1 MLLNLLTS
9 EKIYFSDT
17 LEPISLWLTVGFI
30 LAILLSV
37 VVCFF
42 INKDKVAE
50 VAKCGLVAFIFFS
63 LVLGATLLIAEIT
76 KKYDLAY
83 LENNWVSKDVITHV
97 LLPLLICISFSLIG
111 GIVLFILSK
120 KDCKAKKAFSIVFG
134 VVLTLLIVT
143 TLILTYSHYTNNIV
157 GDGYYTS
164 PESGFNSTF
173 LYLLSGI
180 LIVFLVA
187 SSMIV
192 GRKNK
197 TPFSSKSIAFAGICL
212 ALSFTLSFIKFEVAW
227 VQGGSVTLISFLPIC
242 LFSYLYG
249 MKKGLLVGV
258 IYGLLQAVQDPFIVH
273 PAQFLL
279 DYPIAFS
286 AIAISG
292 LLTDLNV
299 LNNKPRIK
307 FSIGAILTGIFR
319 YVSHTISGVFAFGAY
334 AIDEGATN
342 FLTYSAVYNTYV
354 FFDIALVIVAG
365 FIILSSKAF
374 RKELDK
380 MIVPIN

>member
-17 LEPISLWLTVGFI
+17 LEPISLWLTLGFI
-30 LAILLSV
+30 IAILLSLI
-37 VVCFF
+37 VCFF
-42 INKDKVAE
+42 TNRDNVTS
-50 VAKCGLVAFIFFS
+50 VAKSGLIAFVFYS
-63 LVLGATLLIAEIT
+63 LVLGAMLLIAEIA

-97 LLPLLICISFSLIG
+97 LLPLLICICFTLIG

-120 KDCKAKKAFSIVFG
+120 KESKTKKVFTIVFG
-134 VVLTLLIVT
+134 VVLTLLIVA
-143 TLILTYSHYTNNIV
+143 TLILTYLHYANNIE

-180 LIVFLVA
+180 LIAFLIAV
-187 SSMIV
+187 SLIV

-197 TPFSSKSIAFAGICL
+197 TPFTSKSIAFAGICL

-227 VQGGSVTLISFLPIC
+227 MQGGSITLISFLPIC

-286 AIAISG
+286 AIAMSG

-299 LNNKPRIK
+299 LTNKPRIK
-307 FSIGAILTGIFR
+307 FCIGATLTGLFR
-319 YVSHTISGVFAFGAY
+319 YISHTISGVFAFGAY
-334 AIDEGATN
+334 ALDEGATN

-354 FFDIALVIVAG
+354 FIDIALVLVAG

>member
-1 MLLNLLTS
+1 
-9 EKIYFSDT
+9 
-17 LEPISLWLTVGFI
+17 
-30 LAILLSV
+30 
-37 VVCFF
+37 
-42 INKDKVAE
+42 
-50 VAKCGLVAFIFFS
+50 
-63 LVLGATLLIAEIT
+63 
-76 KKYDLAY
+76 
-83 LENNWVSKDVITHV
+83 
-97 LLPLLICISFSLIG
+97 
-111 GIVLFILSK
+111 
-120 KDCKAKKAFSIVFG
+120 
-134 VVLTLLIVT
+134 
-143 TLILTYSHYTNNIV
+143 
-157 GDGYYTS
+157 
-164 PESGFNSTF
+164 
-173 LYLLSGI
+173 
-180 LIVFLVA
+180 
-187 SSMIV
+187 
-192 GRKNK
+192 
-197 TPFSSKSIAFAGICL
+197 
-212 ALSFTLSFIKFEVAW
+212 
-227 VQGGSVTLISFLPIC
+227 
-242 LFSYLYG
+242 